1 MCARTHTHIPAKL
14 LFLSGTLTWEVNI
27 TATIFMTR
35 LGGEF
40 PLKLEDTVFHAPAPA
55 GME

>member
-27 TATIFMTR
+27 TVTIFMTR